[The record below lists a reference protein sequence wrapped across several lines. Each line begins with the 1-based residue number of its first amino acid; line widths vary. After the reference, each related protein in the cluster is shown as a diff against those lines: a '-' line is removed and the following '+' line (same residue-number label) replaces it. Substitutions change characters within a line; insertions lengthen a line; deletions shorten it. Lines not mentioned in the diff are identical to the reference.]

1 MSNLIARFRK
11 YVEEEQEL
19 PRVFHRDRKK
29 IKELRAEWD
38 TLWRLALKAEGSRI
52 WQRKED

>member
-1 MSNLIARFRK
+1 MSDLVTRFRK
-11 YVEEEQEL
+11 YIEQEQEM

-29 IKELRAEWD
+29 IEKLRAEWD

-52 WQRKED
+52 WQGKEN